1 MPAQAGIQHLVAS
14 NVLLWIPACAG
25 MTNDRTQV
33 DGGGVMG
40 RTLFTGVQVLD
51 CTGAEPYPGEVLVEG
66 NRITAVEPGADKLPR
81 EGADIIDGGGT
92 TTLMPGLIE
101 SHAHLSIDNAETLEE
116 IGMIP
121 PEENTLMAMR
131 NARFYLDCGITSCI
145 SAAASKPRMDVV
157 IRNAINQ
164 GEIAGPRLLAAS
176 PWLTVTSGLGDMR
189 TLHMPDISSMAL
201 MADGPE
207 EFRRLTR
214 ELIREGVDIIKLVI
228 SGDTFVPHAPSDSTV
243 MSEAEVAAAA
253 EVVHAHGKRMSAH
266 ARSAGSVKL
275 AVKYGV
281 KVIYHANFADEEA
294 IDMLEAAKD
303 WVFVSP
309 NIGFT
314 ATAAYEGGDWFTEE
328 QVLEFGFREELEGAA
343 KGLQELKRRG
353 IRILGGG
360 DYGFNVTPHGD
371 NARDL
376 GHLIKYCGFTPM
388 EAILS
393 MTKHGGAAMDLPD
406 ELGQIQPGFLADLLL
421 VNGDPLADTT
431 VLLNRENLRVVMK
444 DGRFHKSLSDL
455 F

>member
-1 MPAQAGIQHLVAS
+1 ME
-14 NVLLWIPACAG
+14 N
-25 MTNDRTQV
+25 
-33 DGGGVMG
+33 
-40 RTLFTGVQVLD
+40 TLFTGVNILD

-66 NRITAVEPGADKLPR
+66 KRITAIARGTDKLPR
-81 EGADIIDGGGT
+81 DNSDVIEGGGT
-92 TTLMPGLIE
+92 ATLMPGLIE
-101 SHAHLSIDNAETLEE
+101 SHAHLSIDNVDDLAS

-121 PEENTLMAMR
+121 PEENTLIAMR
-131 NARFYLDCGITSCI
+131 NAAFYLDCGITSCI
-145 SAAASKPRMDVV
+145 SAAASKARMDVV
-157 IRNAINQ
+157 IRNAINK

-176 PWLTVTSGLGDMR
+176 PWLTVTGGLGDMR

-266 ARSAGSVKL
+266 ARSADSVKL
-275 AVKYGV
+275 AVKHGV

-294 IDMLEAAKD
+294 IDMLEANKD

-314 ATAAYEGGDWFTEE
+314 ATAAYEGSEWFTEE
-328 QVLEFGFREELEGAA
+328 EVVELGFREELEGAA
-343 KGLQELKRRG
+343 KGLQELRRRG

-360 DYGFNVTPHGD
+360 DYGFFVTPHGD
-371 NARDL
+371 NAKDL

-388 EAILS
+388 EALQS
-393 MTKHGGAAMDLPD
+393 MTKHGGAAMDLPN
-406 ELGQIQPGFLADLLL
+406 ELGQIQEGFLADLLL
-421 VNGDPLADTT
+421 VDGDPLAEPE
-431 VLLNRENLRVVMK
+431 VLLDRDKLIAVMK
-444 DGRFHKSLSDL
+444 DGQFHKQSK
-455 F
+455 